1 MSDEGYEVEIKVKE
15 ILGKGVCALGIKSGD
30 NWIIKDDIVPK
41 NMCSWAF
48 YIMYPMLQVLRYGG
62 EFPWEEDKDKTTLC
76 CIDPNSPVVF
86 ELTRIRS

>member
-1 MSDEGYEVEIKVKE
+1 MSDEGYEVEIKVKK
-15 ILGKGVCALGIKSGD
+15 ILGKGVCALGIKPED
-30 NWIIKDDIVPK
+30 KWIIKDDRVPN

-62 EFPWEEDKDKTTLC
+62 EFPWEKDKDETTLC

-86 ELTRIRS
+86 ELIRIRS